1 MRKCL
6 PSIIAIGLVTTAEA
20 IAPKSYSVKFH
31 AAQKFPAMF
40 FPDKTIGTRFDYNLG
55 GDFIRG
61 SLAAA
66 I

>member
-40 FPDKTIGTRFDYNLG
+40 FP
-55 GDFIRG
+55 
-61 SLAAA
+61 
-66 I
+66 